1 MQPENTSVAPA
12 TAQPLDDSKKSLWA
26 IAKERFNA
34 SSWAK
39 PVKTTWKFI
48 CDVAGPICFLVVFA
62 LSLQIG
68 INVGSRQALTDVA
81 VANFETCAQKGVGD
95 SNCNAVYRAL
105 AAQGSS
111 TAYYFLA
118 TQGRT
123 QVLQGFTGVNQ
134 SPDDVAR
141 IQAELRKSDVNLLN
155 AARNLYDIDLFEIL
169 DRLHRTFDLEVR
181 LKLRETA
188 ELSGPESEEG
198 IKARQALLTGLTQ
211 PELEYLN
218 SCYVKL
224 KELNGSVGQIYHF
237 IFNSPQKSCSM
248 PLLR

>member
-12 TAQPLDDSKKSLWA
+12 TEQPLDDSKKSLWA

-39 PVKTTWKFI
+39 PVKATWSFI
-48 CDVAGPICFLVVFA
+48 SDAVVPICMVLAMVLGLQA
-62 LSLQIG
+62 GLSAG
-68 INVGSRQALTDVA
+68 KRDTLTDIA

-105 AAQGSS
+105 AAHGSHV
-111 TAYYFLA
+111 AYYFLA
-118 TQGRT
+118 TEGRT
-123 QVLQGFTGVNQ
+123 QVLQGFTGENQ
-134 SPDDVAR
+134 SPEELAKL
-141 IQAELRKSDVNLLN
+141 QGELRKADVQLLN
-155 AARNLYDIDLFEIL
+155 AARNLEDPGLFAVL
-169 DRLHRTFDLEVR
+169 DRLHRTFDPEVR
-181 LKLRETA
+181 LKLRETL
-188 ELSGPESEEG
+188 ELSGPDSEEG
-198 IKARQALLTGLTQ
+198 RKAKEALLTGLTQ

-224 KELNGSVGQIYHF
+224 KELNNSFTEFYRF
-237 IFNSPQKSCSM
+237 ITHSEQKSCSM